1 MHAHLL
7 TTGYLHMQ
15 THKKKRERETH
26 TTNAQPCRDQ
36 HAHKCLPSSSQTCPP
51 LPTQDELCS
60 RVTTISFR
68 GRLVH
73 MGFPKSSV
81 MWTLAF
87 KRLRV
92 KPLQIIA
99 ACRGGG
105 THHSEVAVQRPAVK
119 GMTKEPVQLL
129 LDGLGDH
136 CPVRR

>member
-7 TTGYLHMQ
+7 GSYIYANTE
-15 THKKKRERETH
+15 KERD
-26 TTNAQPCRDQ
+26 PY
-36 HAHKCLPSSSQTCPP
+36 HKCTAVDRSTRTQMPAILPP

-68 GRLVH
+68 GWLVH

-87 KRLRV
+87 KQVRV
-92 KPLQIIA
+92 KPLQIIT

-129 LDGLGDH
+129 LDCLGDH
-136 CPVRR
+136 CPVRQ